1 MLIYGI
7 FLTGFFCVE
16 FLQGYLLG
24 LSMIVF
30 IGPVFFLLISISL
43 EFGIRAGFLVA
54 LGIIISDIIYVI
66 LSFLGVNTFFTS
78 GSKFWITLL
87 GGILLILLGLKY
99 LIRPSN
105 LIQGNTENF
114 SLHYISC
121 FVKGFLVNFVN
132 PFVFFVWIGV
142 VTYAKD
148 NKVLNESL
156 ELYFLGVLL
165 GIFSTD
171 LLKVFTSRQIKN
183 FLKPSVLKNLYRVS
197 GIVLIGFG
205 LRMLLLLV

>member
-1 MLIYGI
+1 M
-7 FLTGFFCVE
+7 E

-30 IGPVFFLLISISL
+30 IGPVFFLLIRISL
-43 EFGIRAGFLVA
+43 EFGTSAGVWVA
-54 LGIIISDIIYVI
+54 IGIIISDILCVI
-66 LSFLGVNTFFTS
+66 LSFLGVNTFFAS
-78 GSKFWITLL
+78 NSKFYLTLL

-99 LIRPSN
+99 LIKPSN
-105 LIQGNTENF
+105 LIQTKNKQH
-114 SLHYISC
+114 LHYLSC

-148 NKVLNESL
+148 NKVLNEHL
-156 ELYFLGVLL
+156 EVYFLGVLL

-171 LLKVFTSRQIKN
+171 LLKVFTSRQIKT
-183 FLKPSVLKNLYRVS
+183 FLRPTVLRNLYLVS
-197 GIVLIGFG
+197 GLVLVGFG
-205 LRMLLLLV
+205 LRLLLLLV